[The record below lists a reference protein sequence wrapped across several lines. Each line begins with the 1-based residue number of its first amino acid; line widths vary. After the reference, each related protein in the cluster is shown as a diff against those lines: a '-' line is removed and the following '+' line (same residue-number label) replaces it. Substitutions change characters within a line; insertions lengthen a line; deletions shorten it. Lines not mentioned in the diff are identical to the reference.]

1 MDKPRNIAGRKRKIR
16 ILVGVSVV
24 LVVGLVTTALSK
36 LKPAAPTV
44 DAGIPW
50 KDTVKRGPMLRQ
62 HRGLGTLVPEEILW
76 VPAVTDGRIE
86 KRLVLPGTPVK
97 ADTVLMELRNPVLE
111 LSVVDAEM
119 AWKSSEA
126 DYLALKARLDAVLL
140 DQRSVAA
147 TVQGDYQQTK
157 AQFDTDSELAKN
169 GLLPELTLRM
179 DKVKMEGA
187 ATRQQIEKERIKVSE
202 ESSVAQ
208 LAAQKARVEQLRA
221 NYQIRKNQLDALRV
235 RAGADGLV
243 QELLVQVGQQVA
255 AGTTLA
261 KVVQPAKL
269 KAELKIAETQ
279 AKDILIGQKAEIDTR
294 NGIIM
299 GRVSR
304 IDPSVINGTRTV
316 DVRLEGK
323 LPEGAVPDLS
333 VDGTVEIERLAD
345 VLNVGRPVHGQANST
360 ITLFKREDG
369 DYFVRTRVKLGR
381 TSVNTV
387 EILEGLKV
395 GDEVILSDMSAQDG
409 VDRIRLK

>member
-16 ILVGVSVV
+16 ILVGVVVV
-24 LVVGLVTTALSK
+24 LVVGLVTTGLSK

-62 HRGLGTLVPEEILW
+62 VRGLGTLVPEEILW
-76 VPAVTDGRIE
+76 IPSVTEGRIE
-86 KRLVLPGTPVK
+86 KRLVLAGTPVK
-97 ADTVLMELRNPVLE
+97 SDTVLIQLSNPTLE

-126 DYLALKARLDAVLL
+126 DYLALKARLDAILL

-147 TVQGDYQQTK
+147 TVQGEYQQTK
-157 AQFDTDSELAKN
+157 AQYDTDSELAKS
-169 GLLPELTLRM
+169 GLLPELTLKM
-179 DKVKMEGA
+179 DRVRMEGA

-202 ESSVAQ
+202 ESSAAQ
-208 LAAQKARVEQLRA
+208 LAAQRAKVEQLRA

-235 RAGADGLV
+235 KAGADGVL

-255 AGTTLA
+255 PGTTLA
-261 KVVQPAKL
+261 KVVQPTKL

-304 IDPSVINGTRTV
+304 IDPSVINGTRSV

-360 ITLFKREDG
+360 ITLFKREEG

-387 EILEGLKV
+387 EIVEGLKV

>member
-1 MDKPRNIAGRKRKIR
+1 VDKPRNIAGRKRKIR

>member
-16 ILVGVSVV
+16 ILVGAAVV
-24 LVVGLVTTALSK
+24 LVVGLVTTGLSK

-62 HRGLGTLVPEEILW
+62 VRGLGTLVPEEILW
-76 VPAVTDGRIE
+76 IPSLTEGRIE

-97 ADTVLMELRNPVLE
+97 AETVLMELRNPTLE

-147 TVQGDYQQTK
+147 TVQADYQQTK
-157 AQFDTDSELAKN
+157 AQYDTDSELAKN

-179 DKVKMEGA
+179 DRVKVEGA
-187 ATRQQIEKERIKVSE
+187 ATRQQIEKERVKVSE
-202 ESSVAQ
+202 ESSAAQ
-208 LAAQKARVEQLRA
+208 LAAQRAKVEQLRA

-235 RAGADGLV
+235 KAGADGVL

-255 AGTTLA
+255 PGTTLA
-261 KVVQPAKL
+261 KVVQPTKL

-299 GRVSR
+299 GRVAR
-304 IDPSVINGTRTV
+304 IDPSVINGTRSV

-360 ITLFKREDG
+360 ITLFKREEG